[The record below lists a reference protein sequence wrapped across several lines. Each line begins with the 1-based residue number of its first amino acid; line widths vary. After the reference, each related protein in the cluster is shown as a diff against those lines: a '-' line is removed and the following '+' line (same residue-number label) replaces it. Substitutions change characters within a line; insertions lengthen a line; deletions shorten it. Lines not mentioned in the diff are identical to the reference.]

1 MDKRLKYGLWAV
13 IIVAVLAAAHVAF
26 WQRYMVEKD
35 FRQVELAVNYDE
47 IRALSGLAGLSPVEG
62 LQEFKKHGVTAVV
75 LREPLLEDLAAGGR
89 IEVFTGQALLDR
101 MASQQIAAPPAII
114 KEHTY
119 ILIYNQALYQQVFA
133 HMSAK
138 LAGVKGHEIGAGTY
152 IIETTAPYIESKESI
167 KKWLGVGFTQ
177 TALDDVVK
185 AGLKPIPQIRT
196 WPADQK
202 NIRQVFALYRNIPGV
217 TTVLFNDDTLPG
229 YTSKYLLAEV
239 ANELKKSDVALAQV
253 EFFNQQGFNKLG
265 ILLDKRV
272 VRLHTISPDELK
284 KMTPADALDR
294 YALAAAERNQR
305 ILYYRPSLAGD
316 GLLQQNL
323 DFLDSLGS
331 RLEQE
336 GLTLGSASQL
346 PPVPVSKGLVFLTGL
361 GVIAGGLLF
370 LGKLRWHRLLLVL
383 GAGAVLL
390 WLALLWFDFV
400 LARKLMALAAVIVFP
415 TLSLL
420 VFLRQEG
427 RSVGQAVLTFVK
439 LSLFSLLGALFMV
452 GLLAD
457 AGFMLKLDQFIGVKL
472 AHVVPL
478 MVLLL
483 YFSLLVAKGLAVP
496 EKIKGLLNQ
505 PIVLGI
511 ALMGSL
517 MAVAV
522 AIYVMRTG
530 NEGMTVSGLELQFRS
545 LLDQVLG
552 VRPRTKEFLLGHPAL
567 LLLLIYGYRDNRFL
581 PLLLLAA
588 IGQASLVNTFAH
600 IHTPL
605 VISLLRAG
613 HGIWL
618 GILLGLVL
626 YYLIKLAAR
635 WGRRVQNG

>member
-1 MDKRLKYGLWAV
+1 MDKRLKYGLWAM

-101 MASQQIAAPPAII
+101 MASQPIASPPAIV

-119 ILIYNQALYQQVFA
+119 ILIYSQDLYQQIFT

-138 LAGVKGHEIGAGTY
+138 LTGVKGHEIGAATY

-177 TALDDVVK
+177 ASLDDVVQ

-217 TTVLFNDDTLPG
+217 NTVLFNDDTLPG
-229 YTSKYLLAEV
+229 YNSKYLLAEV

-284 KMTPADALDR
+284 KMTSAEALDR

-305 ILYYRPSLAGD
+305 ILYYRPSLAGG

-323 DFLDSLGS
+323 EFLDSLGDK
-331 RLEQE
+331 LEGE

-346 PPVPVSKGLVFLTGL
+346 PPVPVSRGLVFLTGL

-370 LGKLRWHRLLLVL
+370 LGKLRWHPLLLAL
-383 GAGAVLL
+383 GAVAVLL
-390 WLALLWFDFV
+390 WLGLLWFDFM
-400 LARKLMALAAVIVFP
+400 LARKLMALAAVVVFP

-427 RSVGQAVLTFVK
+427 RSVGQAILVFVK

-452 GLLAD
+452 GLMAD

-472 AHVVPL
+472 AHVLPL
-478 MVLLL
+478 MILLL
-483 YFSLLVAKGLAVP
+483 YFSLLVAKGLGVP
-496 EKIKGLLNQ
+496 EKIRGLLNQ

-522 AIYVMRTG
+522 AIYVLRTG

-545 LLDQVLG
+545 LLDQILG

-567 LLLLIYGYRDNRFL
+567 LLLLLYGYRNNRFL

-618 GILLGLVL
+618 GILLGLVV
-626 YYLIKLAAR
+626 YYLIKLAAG

>member
-1 MDKRLKYGLWAV
+1 MDKKLKYGLWAM

-62 LQEFKKHGVTAVV
+62 LREFKKHGVTAVV
-75 LREPLLEDLAAGGR
+75 LREPLLEDLAAAGR
-89 IEVFTGQALLDR
+89 IEVFTGQALLER
-101 MASQQIAAPPAII
+101 MTGRPMASPPTIV

-119 ILIYNQALYQQVFA
+119 ILIYSEDLYRQILA

-138 LAGVKGHEIGAGTY
+138 LTGVKGYEIAAGTY
-152 IIETTAPYIESKESI
+152 IIETSAPYIESKESI

-177 TALDDVVK
+177 TSLDDVLQ

-202 NIRQVFALYRNIPGV
+202 NISQVFDLYRNIPGV
-217 TTVLFNDDTLPG
+217 NIVLFNDDTLPG

-239 ANELKKSDVALAQV
+239 ANELKKSDAALAQV

-272 VRLHTISPDELK
+272 IRLHTISPDELK
-284 KMTPADALDR
+284 KMTTAEALDR

-316 GLLQQNL
+316 GLLQKNL
-323 DFLDSLGS
+323 DFLDSLGQ

-336 GLTLGSASQL
+336 GLTLGDASKL
-346 PPVPVSKGLVFLTGL
+346 PPVPVSRGLVFLTGL
-361 GVIAGGLLF
+361 GVIAGGLL
-370 LGKLRWHRLLLVL
+370 LLDKLRWQRLLTVL
-383 GAGAVLL
+383 GAVAVLL
-390 WLALLWFDFV
+390 WLALIWFDFV

-420 VFLRQEG
+420 VFVRQEG
-427 RSVGQAVLTFVK
+427 RSPGQAVLAFLK
-439 LSLFSLLGALFMV
+439 LCLFSLLGALFMV

-457 AGFMLKLDQFIGVKL
+457 AAFMLKLDQFIGVKL
-472 AHVVPL
+472 AHVLPL
-478 MVLLL
+478 MILLL
-483 YFSLLVAKGLAVP
+483 YFSLLVAKGSGVQ
-496 EKIKGLLNQ
+496 EKLKGLLNQ

-511 ALMGSL
+511 ALLGSL

-522 AIYVMRTG
+522 VIYVMRTG

-545 LLDQVLG
+545 FLDQVLG

-567 LLLLIYGYRDNRFL
+567 LLLLLYGYRDNRFL

-605 VISLLRAG
+605 VISLIRAF
-613 HGIWL
+613 HGVWL

-626 YYLIKLAAR
+626 YYLIKLAAG
-635 WGRRVQNG
+635 WGRRVLNG